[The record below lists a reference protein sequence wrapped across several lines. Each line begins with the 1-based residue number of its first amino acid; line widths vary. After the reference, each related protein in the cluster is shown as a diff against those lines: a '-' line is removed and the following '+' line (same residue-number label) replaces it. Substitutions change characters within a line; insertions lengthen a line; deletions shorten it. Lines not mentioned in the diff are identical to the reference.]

1 MLLFAAAHYSMYFF
15 MIERFKVCGHQV
27 FRPDVVRYVP
37 LNWWK
42 VARSARLSC
51 LACLWPHGAAS
62 ILCWIAHM
70 EQLSPFGC
78 VANTISF
85 PAELT
90 RK

>member
-42 VARSARLSC
+42 VAGSARLSC

-62 ILCWIAHM
+62 ILCRIAHLAK
-70 EQLSPFGC
+70 LSTFC
-78 VANTISF
+78 ILWQRHLIRL
-85 PAELT
+85 ELT
-90 RK
+90 QK

>member
-51 LACLWPHGAAS
+51 LALSVAARCLFDSVLDRSHGAAFTVRVRGQHNFVS
-62 ILCWIAHM
+62 
-70 EQLSPFGC
+70 
-78 VANTISF
+78 
-85 PAELT
+85 
-90 RK
+90 R